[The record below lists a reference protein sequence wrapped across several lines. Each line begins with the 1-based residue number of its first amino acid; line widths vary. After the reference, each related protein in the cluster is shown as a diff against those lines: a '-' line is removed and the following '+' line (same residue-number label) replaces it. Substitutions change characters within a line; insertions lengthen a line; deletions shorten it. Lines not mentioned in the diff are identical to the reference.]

1 LYRELPAGPR
11 KFVTSSIVNLFAQNN
26 MLLVDFRAIRW
37 RPSCRL
43 RRRLHSD
50 LCGVNRLKANR
61 NFVTSVEGGKENI
74 CLDNIL
80 RLARALKTNPAELF
94 ALYSQ
99 QKSNPRPKVAE
110 KAAPKAT

>member
-1 LYRELPAGPR
+1 M
-11 KFVTSSIVNLFAQNN
+11 I
-26 MLLVDFRAIRW
+26 
-37 RPSCRL
+37 
-43 RRRLHSD
+43 
-50 LCGVNRLKANR
+50 KANR

-94 ALYSQ
+94 ALYHQ
-99 QKSNPRPKVAE
+99 QKSNPHPKVAE